1 MMNTIVLGLDSSKS
15 SQAAVRWTAAI
26 AAETGAQVVA
36 VHVMARSELWT
47 FGAFQVDVKPI
58 IDELR
63 TQLKGP
69 WTAPLRKA
77 GVSCTTRF
85 VRGDPAIE
93 LLRVATDMNAT
104 MLVVGAKNHSA
115 HDLVV
120 GGTAH
125 KIINRSTVPVVL
137 VPVPRSGATGK
148 R

>member
-1 MMNTIVLGLDSSKS
+1 MNTIVLGLDNSKS
-15 SQAAVRWTAAI
+15 SQAAARWTASV

-47 FGAFQVDVKPI
+47 LGAFQVDVKPI
-58 IDELR
+58 IHDLR

-69 WTAPLRKA
+69 WAAPLRKA
-77 GVSCTTRF
+77 GVPFTTRF
-85 VRGDPAIE
+85 VRGDPATE
-93 LLRVATDMNAT
+93 LLRVATKLNAA
-104 MLVVGAKNHSA
+104 MLVVGAKSHST

-120 GGTAH
+120 GGTVH

-137 VPVPRSGATGK
+137 VPVVRAVATGP